1 MGNAQSITAALGNTS
16 WPPVFVGV
24 TVFLS
29 DTILCVLC
37 FQWEMVL
44 VGVLE
49 VVAVVFVVAVAVVV
63 VVVVVVAVVVL
74 VVAAAAA
81 GAAGAGGGVV
91 VVVVPSS

>member
-63 VVVVVVAVVVL
+63 VVVVAVVVL

-91 VVVVPSS
+91 VVVPSS